1 MTQVMENNGE
11 SKLATKNWYIIDSQ
25 TAKEK
30 YNQKNSIKFETESIN
45 SSLCDYSDVFILVTG
60 DIAVAANN
68 DTDVAFKNCVPF
80 STCKTKINDMFI
92 DEANHV
98 YIAMPT

>member
-30 YNQKNSIKFETESIN
+30 YNQKNSVKFETESIN

-60 DIAVAANN
+60 DTAVAANN
-68 DTDVAFKNCVPF
+68 DTDIAFKNCVPF
-80 STCKTKINDMFI
+80 STCKAKINDMFI